1 MGPTSL
7 ALSIKFAVLPIA
19 KVLIICSLG
28 FLLATRRLGVLSPSG
43 NKLLSKLVFVLFL
56 PCLIITELGA
66 VITLQKMIQWW
77 FIPVNVLVAAVIG
90 CIIGCIVV
98 LIVRPPQEFVKLTIV
113 MIGIGNIG
121 NIPLVLVGSVC
132 RDPSNF
138 FGDADACT
146 RDGVA
151 YISFGQWVG
160 AIIVYTFAYHMLSP
174 PEETVSRDRLS
185 NVDSSLTVRI
195 LEGEEDHDQAI
206 MNTSQKDK
214 WWKTKMMQFEQV
226 AKALHLGDIFQP
238 PVSSS
243 IIALIIGATPMLK
256 NLLLA
261 DGAPLSFLTDSMS
274 ILGNAMIP
282 CILLALGGNL
292 EGGPGSSKLGL
303 RTTIA
308 ITLTRLF
315 IMPPVGMGVV
325 ALADKLGFLPAGD
338 RLFRFVLHLQ
348 HTMPSSILAGAV
360 AAMHGV
366 AQKEASSI
374 LFWEHITAIVS
385 ITIWLIVYF
394 NIIF

>member
-19 KVLIICSLG
+19 KVLIICSFG
-28 FLLATRRLGVLSPSG
+28 FLLASRKLAILSPSG

-56 PCLIITELGA
+56 PCLIITELGS

-77 FIPVNVLVAAVIG
+77 FIPVNVVLAAVLG
-90 CIIGCIVV
+90 CIIGGIVV
-98 LIVRPPQEFVKLTIV
+98 LIVRPPQEFVKFSIV

-121 NIPLVLVGSVC
+121 NIPLVLVSSVC
-132 RDPSNF
+132 RASNF
-138 FGDADACT
+138 FGDPDTCKS
-146 RDGVA
+146 DGVA

-160 AIIVYTFAYHMLSP
+160 AIIVYTFACHMLAP
-174 PEETVSRDRLS
+174 PEETVCRDGFLDR
-185 NVDSSLTVRI
+185 DSSLTLMHVKRLGKAWHLSDI
-195 LEGEEDHDQAI
+195 L
-206 MNTSQKDK
+206 
-214 WWKTKMMQFEQV
+214 
-226 AKALHLGDIFQP
+226 QP
-238 PVSSS
+238 PVLSSVLNKFS
-243 IIALIIGATPMLK
+243 SLLYPFFFGVGKLKFCMQQIIALIIGATPMLK

-261 DGAPLSFLTDSMS
+261 EGAPLSFLTDSMS
-274 ILGNAMIP
+274 LLGNAMIP

-308 ITLTRLF
+308 ITVTRLF
-315 IMPPVGMGVV
+315 IMPPVGIGVV

-360 AAMHGV
+360 AAMQGV
-366 AQKEASSI
+366 AEKEASSI